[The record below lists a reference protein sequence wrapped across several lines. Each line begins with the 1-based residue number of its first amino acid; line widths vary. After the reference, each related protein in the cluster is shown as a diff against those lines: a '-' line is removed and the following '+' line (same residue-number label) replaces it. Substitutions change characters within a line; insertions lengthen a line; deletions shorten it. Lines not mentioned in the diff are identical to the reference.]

1 MFVGPSSICFKLCS
15 HSACPQTQHFR
26 RTIQFL
32 PDADHEIFFIPTFQL
47 FPFNLCRTLL
57 SATNVTELNVTSQ
70 WPPADNCQLFMT
82 RVNGR
87 ETDDV
92 KKMTDDFVADVSR
105 CAVDCHN
112 EPDLHMVI
120 RSRDKALAVHA
131 VFHTLL
137 LAICVNRS
145 CCARMPAHIAQ
156 MAGRETRR

>member
-1 MFVGPSSICFKLCS
+1 MLVLHRSASNCVRIQRVHRRNISVGQFNFCQTQTTKFFLFQHFNCSLSICAGLCYRRPTSPSS
-15 HSACPQTQHFR
+15 
-26 RTIQFL
+26 
-32 PDADHEIFFIPTFQL
+32 
-47 FPFNLCRTLL
+47 
-57 SATNVTELNVTSQ
+57 TSQ

-92 KKMTDDFVADVSR
+92 KKMTDDFAADVSR

-112 EPDLHMVI
+112 EPDLHMLI

-145 CCARMPAHIAQ
+145 CCARMPAHFAQ

>member
-32 PDADHEIFFIPTFQL
+32 PDADHEIFLFQHFNCSLSICAGLCYRRPTS
-47 FPFNLCRTLL
+47 P
-57 SATNVTELNVTSQ
+57 SSTSQ

-92 KKMTDDFVADVSR
+92 KKMTDDFAADVSR

-112 EPDLHMVI
+112 EPDLHMLI

-145 CCARMPAHIAQ
+145 CCARMPAHFAQ